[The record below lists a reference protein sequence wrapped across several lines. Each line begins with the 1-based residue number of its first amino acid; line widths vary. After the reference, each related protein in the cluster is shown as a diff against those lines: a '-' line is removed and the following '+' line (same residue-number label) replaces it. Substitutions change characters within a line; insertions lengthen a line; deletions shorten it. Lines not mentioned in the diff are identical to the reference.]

1 MLLGCNGSVEDNWE
15 VSIHYLPSPTQV
27 ETELRL
33 ATIDACFD
41 ANRSSSLELKEM
53 AAPRNISRL
62 EERGLEERGREST
75 MYNKLVECSLNCWRK
90 AMLRKSFVQSLTSPF
105 VSLGLEVGE
114 NTLLYTPPG
123 TWQPSMLY
131 LHVKARGQLVC
142 KLANASDTC
151 GVS

>member
-1 MLLGCNGSVEDNWE
+1 MAHKDDWE

-27 ETELRL
+27 ETEFRL
-33 ATIDACFD
+33 ANIDACFD

-90 AMLRKSFVQSLTSPF
+90 AMLRKSFVQSLHIAVRGSWT
-105 VSLGLEVGE
+105 LDLEVEE
-114 NTLLYTPPG
+114 NTLLSTPPG
-123 TWQPSMLY
+123 TWRLPDGLTWIRVNTTSIFY
-131 LHVKARGQLVC
+131 LLV
-142 KLANASDTC
+142 
-151 GVS
+151 